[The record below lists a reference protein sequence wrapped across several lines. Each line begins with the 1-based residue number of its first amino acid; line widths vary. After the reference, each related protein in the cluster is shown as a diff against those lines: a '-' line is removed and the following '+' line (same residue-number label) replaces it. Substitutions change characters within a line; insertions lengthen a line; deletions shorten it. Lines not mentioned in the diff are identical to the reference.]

1 VLLMPPPPV
10 MSGFMG
16 RTSSDYAPE
25 WRASKLRR
33 CEPFQ
38 ARVRSE
44 CFVVVPPF
52 FDDPSDVRQTGED
65 LLVLGYIRFFW
76 GVGGGSGYR

>member
-1 VLLMPPPPV
+1 MPPV

-16 RTSSDYAPE
+16 RTSSDYATE